1 MKFLVSMGSDASSSM
16 CSANG
21 MNEETTNM
29 WSELS
34 NVQNSNLLSLAQNTV
49 TNEQVTIT
57 NDQIEEHLNDVGT
70 NDFVIINGVILNRA
84 NSEIIKCNF
93 DKNEDRIV
101 DNYILDQIEL
111 KQQQQQNA
119 MSIQNIIL
127 NDASNEVNLKI

>member
-1 MKFLVSMGSDASSSM
+1 MKFSVSMGSDASSSM